1 MGQKDFNMD
10 SYNGLHI
17 LVTGATG
24 YIGSALI
31 NALRK
36 HNCTVHISKGDVS
49 LKETWDNLISDN
61 IDIIFHLAAVEVG
74 HEVPERDLNV
84 NATAVLHMLQ
94 TCVEK
99 KCNPKIIFSSS
110 TNLFGDVNKGGVV
123 DEQTQ
128 SSPPAE
134 WAAHKLLAENYLRI
148 YSKKYGLKTITLRLP
163 NIYGP
168 VLDMKSLDRKSSG
181 TLISRVIKYGLEHK
195 KLKLFKNK
203 DCLRDYIFVD
213 DIVDAFL
220 KSGLITDKFY
230 DGRFFVIA
238 SKAPAIT
245 ISDVWNE
252 IAKNINATISVD
264 TSYKLNPIEMRS
276 YTGNYSQFNKITG
289 WVPKTNLQNGIA
301 IAVKNMKKL
310 INETN
315 ETK

>member
-1 MGQKDFNMD
+1 MGQKAFNMN

-24 YIGSALI
+24 YIGSALV
-31 NALRK
+31 NSLRK
-36 HNCTVHISKGDVS
+36 HDCTVHISNGDIS
-49 LKETWDNLISDN
+49 LKETWNNLISDN

-84 NATAVLHMLQ
+84 NSVAVLHMLQ

-110 TNLFGDVNKGGVV
+110 TNLFGDVNKDGVV

-128 SSPPAE
+128 SFPPAE
-134 WAAHKLLAENYLRI
+134 WAAHKLLAENYLKI
-148 YSKKYGLKTITLRLP
+148 YSEKYGLKTITLRLP

-195 KLKLFKNK
+195 KLKLFGNK
-203 DCLRDYIFVD
+203 DCLRDYIFID

-220 KSGLITDKFY
+220 KSGLIIDKFY

-238 SKAPAIT
+238 SNTWIT

-252 IAKNINATISVD
+252 IAKNINATILVD
-264 TSYKLNPIEMRS
+264 ESYKLNPIEMRS
-276 YTGNYSQFNKITG
+276 YVGNYLQFNKVTG
-289 WVPKTNLQNGIA
+289 WMPKINLQNGIA
-301 IAVKNMKKL
+301 IAVKNMEKL
-310 INETN
+310 INET
-315 ETK
+315 K